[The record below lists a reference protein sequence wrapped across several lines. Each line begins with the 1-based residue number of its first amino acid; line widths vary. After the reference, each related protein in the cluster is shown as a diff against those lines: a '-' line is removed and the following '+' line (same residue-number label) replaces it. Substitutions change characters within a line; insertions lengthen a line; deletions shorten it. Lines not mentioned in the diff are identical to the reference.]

1 MKGGAGGEG
10 PVVGIHGISS
20 QTGMALFADLVGR
33 GLRVVGFAR
42 DTPHGR
48 SVVDA
53 IRARGGI
60 RLERPPN
67 LNDEA
72 SREVPLGDTWIG
84 HDARVLVERADIIL
98 LPIPSHHH
106 EDAVKVLC
114 AAGLAARRTPLVLM
128 PGRTFAAPY
137 LWRITGA
144 DHPIACFSTAPYSSK
159 TRAADVVFIKRR
171 KRTWLASLEGDLGR
185 GHEAML
191 SRLFPQAAITT
202 IPALTALNNIGAVFH
217 PATYVLNHAAISARE
232 AQGASY
238 SFYMEGIH
246 QQPAVGAV
254 LEEIDQVRL
263 RIADTLGLEVFGLR
277 DHPREDIWRKLTN
290 GLRALEEEHEEEIE
304 ALRNIRSQFMGFL
317 NNAVISAQHWLDIT
331 YGVQRIPG
339 EPLHE
344 AIGRTPT
351 YQRDS
356 VPQFRYVEEDVP
368 TGLVPYEALAL
379 RFGIDPG
386 PIPEIIDRCG
396 QLLSTDLRAGGRN
409 LSGFSDAE
417 VRQYLQGP

>member
-1 MKGGAGGEG
+1 MINAAGERG
-10 PVVGIHGISS
+10 PVVGIHGVSS
-20 QTGMALFADLVGR
+20 QTGMALFADLIGR
-33 GLRVVGFAR
+33 GIEVFGHAR
-42 DTPHGR
+42 DTEHGR

-53 IRARGGI
+53 IRARGSI

-67 LNDEA
+67 QNEEG
-72 SREVPLGDTWIG
+72 SRDVPLGKNWIG
-84 HDARVLVERADIIL
+84 HDIRVLVEHADIIL

-106 EDAVKVLC
+106 EEAVKALHD
-114 AAGLAARRTPLVLM
+114 AGVSERRIPLVLM

-137 LWRITGA
+137 IWRITGA
-144 DHPIACFSTAPYSSK
+144 DHPIVCFSTAPYSSK
-159 TRAADVVFIKRR
+159 TRASDTVFIKRR
-171 KRTWLASLEGDLGR
+171 KRTWLASLEGDLSR
-185 GHEAML
+185 KSEADL
-191 SRLFPQAAITT
+191 AFLFPQAAITT
-202 IPALTALNNIGAVFH
+202 IPALTSLNNIGAVFH
-217 PATYVLNHAAISARE
+217 PATYMLNQAAIRE
-232 AQGASY
+232 RMAQGASY

-246 QQPAVGAV
+246 QQPEVGAV

-263 RIADTLGLEVFGLR
+263 RIADTLGLEVFGLK

-304 ALRNIRSQFMGFL
+304 ALRSIRGQFMRFL

-356 VPQFRYVEEDVP
+356 VPQLRYVEEDVP
-368 TGLVPYEALAL
+368 TGLVPLEALAL
-379 RFGIDPG
+379 RTGIDPG
-386 PIPEIIDRCG
+386 PITDIIDRCSDLVG
-396 QLLSTDLRAGGRN
+396 SDLRKSGRN
-409 LSGFSDAE
+409 LREFTDDE
-417 VRQYLQGP
+417 VRSYLLGR